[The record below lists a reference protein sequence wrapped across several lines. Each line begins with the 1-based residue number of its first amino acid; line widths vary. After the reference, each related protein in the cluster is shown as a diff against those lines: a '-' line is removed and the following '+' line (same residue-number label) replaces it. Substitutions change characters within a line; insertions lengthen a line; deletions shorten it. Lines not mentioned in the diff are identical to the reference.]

1 VPIDEK
7 TDTAPKEMVNETSY
21 CVWSVIRQSD
31 VNSWKCGGG
40 REGVGRYSA
49 SYCIK
54 LCQICLSSF
63 ITVSSRQVRWD
74 VNPAWCLF
82 DWLLIA
88 LHTYIFWTC
97 VSHGTAALLQGVLK
111 ICELW

>member
-1 VPIDEK
+1 MPIDEK

-74 VNPAWCLF
+74 VNPA
-82 DWLLIA
+82 
-88 LHTYIFWTC
+88 
-97 VSHGTAALLQGVLK
+97 
-111 ICELW
+111 